1 MMLIGSSAPASAVV
15 ARLSL
20 PGLRQQ
26 NQTTRSVSVQ
36 FTNPYPDAK
45 VLKAVVSGTFRHEV
59 SYSFL
64 NINRGVGDRNSNI
77 YSKNINETHTINT
90 FIGGGGGQTFTAV
103 LYTHNGHRWNSTF
116 CELNL
121 NLTFYYEQ

>member
-90 FIGGGGGQTFTAV
+90 FIGGGGDRLLQQCFTHTMGIGGTLLFAS
-103 LYTHNGHRWNSTF
+103 LI
-116 CELNL
+116 
-121 NLTFYYEQ
+121 